1 MNTFLNEEK
10 EIEEKNKIIK
20 NEKITTELIREGD
33 NQKVNE
39 INEEEEFKNNEIKK
53 DSIIKSEEI
62 LIKLNDGRNIQEI
75 HEDKVNTEIV
85 DDQIKKISEDKY
97 SNVDNNLNQDTSFP
111 VDIVKEISKLKEE
124 NIKNEIMDVIESKN
138 DFKSEENVHEL
149 KQEILNEYDKN
160 ISNLNSE
167 LNTQDEFKKDESL
180 KEEIKK
186 DEAIKI
192 KVKNETFN

>member
-1 MNTFLNEEK
+1 
-10 EIEEKNKIIK
+10 
-20 NEKITTELIREGD
+20 
-33 NQKVNE
+33 
-39 INEEEEFKNNEIKK
+39 
-53 DSIIKSEEI
+53 
-62 LIKLNDGRNIQEI
+62 
-75 HEDKVNTEIV
+75 
-85 DDQIKKISEDKY
+85 
-97 SNVDNNLNQDTSFP
+97 
-111 VDIVKEISKLKEE
+111 
-124 NIKNEIMDVIESKN
+124 MDVIESKN

-192 KVKNETFN
+192 KVKNEVHIKEEVIKDNPIKEEVKKDKPIEEEIKKQELIKKEIKEVEPIKEEVKKEQINVKLEIEEDDSNNIQFSSGEDDD